1 MIICLHVAEVWKAL
15 SWGIFKN
22 KPQEARESNLREN
35 TYGNV
40 GLGAGASEDIS

>member
-22 KPQEARESNLREN
+22 KPQEAQESNLREN
-35 TYGNV
+35 TYENV
-40 GLGAGASEDIS
+40 ELGAGVSEDIF